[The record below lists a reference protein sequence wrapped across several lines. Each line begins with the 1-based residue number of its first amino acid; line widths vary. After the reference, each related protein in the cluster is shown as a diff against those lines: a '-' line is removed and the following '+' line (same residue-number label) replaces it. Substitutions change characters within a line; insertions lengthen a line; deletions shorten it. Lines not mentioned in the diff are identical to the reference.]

1 MSEQV
6 IPALKPG
13 VQVIATPSGSYIGF
27 SHRGI
32 ELKSLT
38 HNLPPIQSEGQCDD
52 QIESQSDDQ
61 NFDQNFVSVALA
73 LFDGR
78 RSIAKIAA
86 ALSSHFDR
94 LVLQSEIT
102 ALIEHLLAANLLE
115 ITELAPSQSSHLRSG
130 KLIPQNQLNF
140 ESRLAPETNLV
151 AWQSNKVNSSKA
163 TVIDRAKFSIL
174 VFGSNRLALS
184 IYTLLLASGFSS
196 TKLID
201 RIRPINEIS
210 ADLVC
215 GASIKTSDIGLK
227 SSEVLAELKRNSQLN
242 FVDEAPFPSVP
253 AFIIST
259 SATQPD
265 YIQRWLSEAI
275 PHLLIGNLIEGQI
288 EVGPIVIPGKSP
300 CLQCLELWRSE
311 QNPNY
316 QKLNLLTSIAAPLEI
331 SAGAVSAIAGLA
343 VLHTCEFAA
352 TARSKLIGAVANVD
366 LLNPL
371 TPEMQYWQPHKDC
384 GCQY

>member
-1 MSEQV
+1 MSEHL
-6 IPALKPG
+6 IPMLKPG
-13 VQVIATPSGSYIGF
+13 VQVVATPDGSYIGF

-32 ELKSLT
+32 EIKSLT
-38 HNLPPIQSEGQCDD
+38 QNLPP
-52 QIESQSDDQ
+52 SQSDG
-61 NFDQNFVSVALA
+61 QNFVSVALP
-73 LFDGR
+73 LFNGR
-78 RSIAKIAA
+78 RSIAQIAA

-102 ALIEHLLAANLLE
+102 SLIEYLVDANLLE
-115 ITELAPSQSSHLRSG
+115 LIETAPMPLISGMTEKSKGSQIRGG
-130 KLIPQNQLNF
+130 KVIAQNQLNF
-140 ESRLAPETNLV
+140 ESRLTPETNIV
-151 AWQSNKVNSSKA
+151 AWQSKKIISSKA
-163 TVIDRAKFSIL
+163 TVLDRAKFSIL

-227 SSEVLAELKRNSQLN
+227 SREVLAELKRNSQLN

-253 AFIIST
+253 SFIIST

-343 VLHTCEFAA
+343 VLHICEFAA

>member
-38 HNLPPIQSEGQCDD
+38 QNLPPIQSEGQCDD
-52 QIESQSDDQ
+52 QIESQSD
-61 NFDQNFVSVALA
+61 DQNFVSVALA

-151 AWQSNKVNSSKA
+151 AWQSKKINSSKA

-184 IYTLLLASGFSS
+184 IYSLLLASGFSS

-275 PHLLIGNLIEGQI
+275 PHLLIGNLIESQI
-288 EVGPIVIPGKSP
+288 EIGPIVIPGKSP
-300 CLQCLELWRSE
+300 CLHCLELWRSE

-316 QKLNLLTSIAAPLEI
+316 QKLNLLTAIAAPLEL
-331 SAGAVSAIAGLA
+331 SAGAVSAIAGFA
-343 VLHTCEFAA
+343 VLQICEFAA
-352 TARSKLIGAVANVD
+352 TAQSKLIGAVAKVD

-371 TPEMQYWQPHKDC
+371 APEMQYWQPHEDC